1 MRLGVG
7 LPHQRA
13 DGTSFTA
20 TEIMQRAQLIEA
32 VGFDGIWVPDSIG
45 RLATP
50 RPDPLMWLLL
60 AGAATTR
67 VELGTAILQ
76 VPLRGTVE
84 LAQRLLTLHATTS
97 KRFTAGV
104 GACSTQADFD
114 AVGADYTA
122 RFRTLSHALP
132 TMRRLFQGE
141 QVDHAS
147 LHPWP
152 DTLGGPAIVIGSWAS
167 GPWVVRAAREY
178 DGWMASGALTSFRV
192 LSEGIKR
199 YRDAGGRRALV
210 STIDVDLTARMSRFQ
225 TTIES
230 TCVASPPPRPSV
242 SNGLR
247 TSASTMPCYGRRFR
261 GMRSSRGTTTKRIRL
276 RKSFARF
283 ARWST
288 LAQPRVG
295 VERLAHAIADTL
307 NGAGR
312 HHPGW
317 RSGKRHIERFVEQQ
331 VVELRVDGLPLAG
344 VRLRGNRSDE
354 LLVHRTGVSLVV
366 HRRCER
372 DARREQRAGLQLSAT
387 SQRDEQSGVHLVV
400 DLVLPT
406 DSSRFMMLF

>member
-60 AGAATTR
+60 AGAATSR

-104 GACSTQADFD
+104 GAGSTQADFN
-114 AVGADYTA
+114 AVGADYTG
-122 RFRTLSHALP
+122 RFRTLSQALP
-132 TMRRLFQGE
+132 RMRRLFQGE
-141 QVDHAS
+141 LVEHAS

-152 DTLGGPAIVIGSWAS
+152 DTVGGPPIVIGSWAS

-210 STIDVDLTARMSRFQ
+210 STIDVDLTAPTEPLSDDDR
-225 TTIES
+225 
-230 TCVASPPPRPSV
+230 V
-242 SNGLR
+242 NLR
-247 TSASTMPCYGRRFR
+247 CEPGA
-261 GMRSSRGTTTKRIRL
+261 
-276 RKSFARF
+276 A
-283 ARWST
+283 A
-288 LAQPRVG
+288 
-295 VERLAHAIADTL
+295 ERLQRLADL
-307 NGAGR
+307 GFDDALLRPKIPRRMELPR
-312 HHPGW
+312 HHNEADP
-317 RSGKRHIERFVEQQ
+317 SEE
-331 VVELRVDGLPLAG
+331 ELRAI
-344 VRLRGNRSDE
+344 RA
-354 LLVHRTGVSLVV
+354 LVEPQPSHALV
-366 HRRCER
+366 
-372 DARREQRAGLQLSAT
+372 
-387 SQRDEQSGVHLVV
+387 
-400 DLVLPT
+400 
-406 DSSRFMMLF
+406 